1 MAALCSV
8 RRSWSY
14 SSVDLETLVE
24 FLKSGP
30 WEGLNALNSELEDT
44 FWLLM

>member
-14 SSVDLETLVE
+14 SSVDLETSVE

-30 WEGLNALNSELEDT
+30 WEGLDVVDS
-44 FWLLM
+44 